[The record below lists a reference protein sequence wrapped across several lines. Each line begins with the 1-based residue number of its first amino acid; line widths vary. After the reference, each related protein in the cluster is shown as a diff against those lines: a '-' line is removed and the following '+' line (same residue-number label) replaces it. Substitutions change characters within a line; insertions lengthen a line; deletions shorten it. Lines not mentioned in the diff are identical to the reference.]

1 MALKGVH
8 VLIPRTYKC
17 VILHYKGNFA
27 DVIKLKIFRSEY
39 YHRLS
44 VWVHYHNKSPYIL
57 KKRQRVRIKERVEDA
72 TLLPLKKGPQAHQC
86 KWFLEAGKEE
96 GRSPK
101 ISRRK
106 INT

>member
-44 VWVHYHNKSPYIL
+44 VWAHYHNKSPYIL
-57 KKRQRVRIKERVEDA
+57 KKRQRVRIKERIEDV
-72 TLLPLKKGPQAHQC
+72 TLLPLKKGATNPSMQVVSGSW
-86 KWFLEAGKEE
+86 KRGGK
-96 GRSPK
+96 GS
-101 ISRRK
+101 
-106 INT
+106 